1 MTPTWGIR
9 AYTGEFYLVIFS
21 KNEKIF
27 QKSMFYG
34 LFCSKF
40 CTDHFSAVHFGLS
53 GPTYAK
59 NSKNCRK
66 FGKNRPA
73 WDSNFSKLGP
83 KSKNRL
89 HWCKFYIFLVYKSP
103 KFLTPSHPW
112 SKWQCTKVT
121 LVKNRKSP
129 KFAWA

>member
-40 CTDHFSAVHFGLS
+40 CTDHFSAVHFGPS

-59 NSKNCRK
+59 NSKNRQ
-66 FGKNRPA
+66 
-73 WDSNFSKLGP
+73 KLAA
-83 KSKNRL
+83 
-89 HWCKFYIFLVYKSP
+89 IDD
-103 KFLTPSHPW
+103 
-112 SKWQCTKVT
+112 
-121 LVKNRKSP
+121 
-129 KFAWA
+129 FAAVFAILCVGGT